1 MTVGVKFMSDLSLN
15 HQSQPEKSGP
25 AWPWAHIV
33 LGLGVAA
40 CLGVALYLHAGML
53 SLRMETQTLARE
65 IASMRQTLA
74 VSDVS
79 HSQSLADVRAAID
92 EAKKETASSV
102 ENTRKEARRQAQAIA
117 SGMKSSIEQSQAV
130 QAEQAKVLEMQLSEI
145 RSETKEASSR
155 LTDITAQVGT
165 VKTSVEANRGEL
177 DRTIADLR
185 RMTGD
190 LGVMSGLIATNSRE
204 LQALRELGERDYYEF
219 TLTKGKSLQK
229 VADIQLV
236 VKKMD
241 PKKNRFTLEIVAEDK
256 RVEKRDRNVNEP
268 VQFYVVSKA
277 RQPYELV
284 VNEVR
289 KDQIVGYL
297 AVPKMKMARRGES
310 D

>member
-1 MTVGVKFMSDLSLN
+1 MKT
-15 HQSQPEKSGP
+15 
-25 AWPWAHIV
+25 
-33 LGLGVAA
+33 
-40 CLGVALYLHAGML
+40 
-53 SLRMETQTLARE
+53 TL
-65 IASMRQTLA
+65 
-74 VSDVS
+74 
-79 HSQSLADVRAAID
+79 
-92 EAKKETASSV
+92 
-102 ENTRKEARRQAQAIA
+102 
-117 SGMKSSIEQSQAV
+117 EQR
-130 QAEQAKVLEMQLSEI
+130 QAEQAERAKALEMQLGEI

-155 LTDITAQVGT
+155 LTDITTQVGT
-165 VKTSVEANRGEL
+165 VKTSVESNRSDL

-190 LGVMSGLIATNSRE
+190 MGVMSGLIATNGRE
-204 LQALRELGERDYYEF
+204 LQALRELGERDYFEF
-219 TLTKGKSLQK
+219 TLSKGKLLQK
-229 VADIQLV
+229 VADIQLL

-256 RVEKRDRNVNEP
+256 KVEKRDRNVNEP

-297 AVPKMKMARRGES
+297 AVPKMKMARRGEG

>member
-1 MTVGVKFMSDLSLN
+1 MSDLSLN
-15 HQSQPEKSGP
+15 HQAQPQPEKPGP
-25 AWPWAHIV
+25 SWPWANIV

-40 CLGVALYLHAGML
+40 CFGAALYLHAGLL
-53 SLRMETQTLARE
+53 SLRMETQTIARE
-65 IASMRQTLA
+65 ISSMRQTLA

-79 HSQSLADVRAAID
+79 HSQGLADVRAAID
-92 EAKKETASSV
+92 EAKKQSASSV
-102 ENTRKEARRQAQAIA
+102 ESTRREARRQAQAIA
-117 SGMKSSIEQSQAV
+117 SGVKSSLDQK
-130 QAEQAKVLEMQLSEI
+130 QAEEAERAKALEMQLSEI

-165 VKTSVEANRGEL
+165 VKTSVESNRSEL

-185 RMTGD
+185 RTTGD
-190 LGVMSGLIATNSRE
+190 LGVMSGLIATNGRE
-204 LQALRELGERDYYEF
+204 IQALRELGERDYYEF
-219 TLTKGKSLQK
+219 TLSRGKLLQK
-229 VADIQLV
+229 VADIQVL

-297 AVPKMKMARRGES
+297 AVPKMKMARRGEG